1 MNSNKYSQ
9 LIRGGITV
17 KNRLFAALAVILLL
31 LSTAPLH
38 SHADELTG
46 LTLEK
51 EMRAMIEKGILQGYG
66 ENDFRPKG
74 EVTRE
79 QFAAFLAR
87 TLELPTTESNFKDV
101 NPSTAL
107 APFIGAIQQTGLMQ
121 GTTDNRFMP
130 TKNITREEMALTMS
144 RVITYKQLEVTLKN
158 ISFEDQGKFTLTGGL
173 EAAKTLASIN
183 VMSGGA
189 SNLGPTTFIF
199 KPKDISTRDQVAAVL
214 YRYLEFQNGTPIPDP
229 EKPEE
234 PDIDTN
240 KFKVASIQNGKL
252 VHSTTTY
259 ETYDQALVAFNGSAN
274 FRVMLNEN
282 DIIRIK
288 SGRAFGAANPKNY
301 TSIYSDTALRNE
313 VTYIQR
319 GREMKYIGSGPDYA
333 IVMAAGTTG
342 YVRHSEID
350 LVPDELVTG
359 KDYYR
364 NIGGL
369 LTHYTYNNYSNPN
382 NNYGIYTV
390 GPSPSF
396 MTPNTNY
403 YSYDGVQ
410 FYNDKDQLVGTHY
423 PYFQFLSARTETV
436 YTAAE
441 LDKFIA
447 ESLAKREATGL
458 AKYKDATKKSK
469 IRDLGKYLKEIES
482 THRVNAMFI
491 LAVAIHE
498 SDYGTSANAYDKN
511 NLFGIRVYDSAPEQG
526 LKFPKP
532 EDSIK
537 SFVEDYMN
545 KNYLNPQGGYP
556 NGAVPGNK
564 TVGVNVRYASDPDW
578 GSKVAGHLW
587 TMDSA
592 LGEKEYN
599 RHRLA
604 TISYYHATVGVNI
617 RKSPGG
623 DLLFTYKPKQL
634 GSNNAFG
641 YPLVIVDEKQ
651 GSDGYTWYQI
661 IADINPTVNGSPTEK
676 LGWIRSDLIK
686 EISK

>member
-1 MNSNKYSQ
+1 MRQK
-9 LIRGGITV
+9 L
-17 KNRLFAALAVILLL
+17 LAVISVFILLL
-31 LSTAPLH
+31 AAAPSI
-38 SHADELTG
+38 SHADELSG

-87 TLELPTTESNFKDV
+87 TLELPSTESNFKDV

-144 RVITYKQLEVTLKN
+144 RVITYKQLSVQVKN
-158 ISFEDQGKFTLTGGL
+158 ISFEDQSKFTLTGGL
-173 EAAKTLASIN
+173 DAAKTLASIN
-183 VMSGGA
+183 VMSGGP

-214 YRYLEFQNGTPIPDP
+214 YRYLEFQNGTPIPNPEPPKDP
-229 EKPEE
+229 E
-234 PDIDTN
+234 IDTN
-240 KFKVASIQNGKL
+240 KFKLGTIQNGQ
-252 VHSTTTY
+252 VVQATTTY
-259 ETYDQALVAFNGSAN
+259 ETYEQALAAFNKSTDL
-274 FRVMLNEN
+274 RVLLKEE

-313 VTYIQR
+313 ITYVQR

-333 IVMAAGTTG
+333 IVMVAGTTG

-350 LVPDELVTG
+350 LVPDELVKG

-364 NIGGL
+364 NVGGM

-396 MTPNTNY
+396 LEQNTNY

-410 FYNDKDQLVGTHY
+410 FYDDKDKLIGTEY

-441 LDKFIA
+441 LDQFIE

-458 AKYKDATKKSK
+458 VKYKDATEKSK
-469 IRDLGKYLKEIES
+469 IKGLGAYLKEIES

-498 SDYGTSANAYDKN
+498 SDYGTSKNAYDKN

-545 KNYLNPQGGYP
+545 KNYLNPQGAYP
-556 NGAVPGNK
+556 NGAVSGNK
-564 TVGVNVRYASDPDW
+564 SVGANVRYASDPDW

-587 TMDSA
+587 TMDAA
-592 LGEKEYN
+592 LGGKEYN
-599 RHRLA
+599 RHQLA
-604 TISYYHATVGVNI
+604 TVSYYHATAGVNI

-641 YPLVIVDEKQ
+641 YPLVIVDEQK
-651 GSDGYTWYQI
+651 GSDGYIWYQI
-661 IADINPTVNGSPTEK
+661 IADINPVVDGKPTEK
-676 LGWIRSDLIK
+676 LGWVRSDLVKKIPQ
-686 EISK
+686 